1 MKPETLSTTH
11 RENIINGVQ
20 SYSSY
25 SWLQT
30 IHPPTT
36 NNNKGTSP
44 SLLCYV
50 QKHTVNPRPAQQ
62 KQYRCNTTDGLQG
75 STTPTLSRPSP
86 HQHVMVLLFT
96 FPSLPMPYSTDSPSV
111 IVYLGSFFRFHPH
124 IEDNELPTRIVS
136 CNVQAA
142 AQRLRGSHS
151 GSLTTGRTTSR
162 ADGVRELN

>member
-44 SLLCYV
+44 PLLYDV

-75 STTPTLSRPSP
+75 STTPLYLALVLTSTSWSYCLLSRPCQCLTPQIHLQS
-86 HQHVMVLLFT
+86 
-96 FPSLPMPYSTDSPSV
+96 SST
-111 IVYLGSFFRFHPH
+111 LARSFAST
-124 IEDNELPTRIVS
+124 PTSKRMN
-136 CNVQAA
+136 CQP
-142 AQRLRGSHS
+142 
-151 GSLTTGRTTSR
+151 
-162 ADGVRELN
+162 E